1 MDIFYLIDDEL
12 EDDIVLDYLNPSRR
26 LRIVR
31 ERPDNMSVWD
41 DKEFHRRFRL
51 EKSTVQFLQA
61 ASFSLLFTAS
71 VFLFSIIVR

>member
-1 MDIFYLIDDEL
+1 MDIFDLIDDEL
-12 EDDIVLDYLNPSRR
+12 IEDDYTVLDYLNPSRR

-51 EKSTVQFLQA
+51 EKSTVQFLLTLI
-61 ASFSLLFTAS
+61 ASKITNTTN
-71 VFLFSIIVR
+71 R